1 MRHTIKFLIAVWS
14 FAFATVQAK
23 AAEWVKESDFVSAV
37 REEFSNQGQDGA
49 MDIEFFGGQTTY
61 ELKDGDNFKIM
72 ISNFDY
78 NSEQNKFSGQ
88 AEVFVNG
95 QKFAETDLIGKYFL
109 LTEVYVPARTINK
122 GEIIKSSDLKAEQ
135 IREAR
140 LKETQVYEKDKL
152 LGKEAK
158 RILKEGKLITS
169 SDVGNKILVHKGDV
183 ITAVYKNMKMQITA
197 KVEAMEDGAQGD
209 KIEVKNTKSGKTFHA
224 EVLNAAMVEVD
235 VQ

>member
-1 MRHTIKFLIAVWS
+1 MRQAIKFLIAVWS
-14 FAFATVQAK
+14 IAFIAAQAK
-23 AAEWVKESDFVSAV
+23 AAETITESDFISAV
-37 REEFSNQGQDGA
+37 KEEFSNQGQDGA

-72 ISNFDY
+72 ISALEYD
-78 NSEQNKFSGQ
+78 SEQNKFKGQ
-88 AEVFVNG
+88 AEIFVNG

-109 LTEVYVPARTINK
+109 LTEAYVPARTINK

-140 LKETQVYEKDKL
+140 LKENLVYEKDKL
-152 LGKEAK
+152 IGKEAK
-158 RILKEGKLITS
+158 RLLKESKLVTA
-169 SDVGNKILVHKGDV
+169 SDIGNKILVHKGDV
-183 ITAVYKNMKMQITA
+183 ITAVYKNTKMQITA

-224 EVLNAAMVEVD
+224 EILNAATVEVE